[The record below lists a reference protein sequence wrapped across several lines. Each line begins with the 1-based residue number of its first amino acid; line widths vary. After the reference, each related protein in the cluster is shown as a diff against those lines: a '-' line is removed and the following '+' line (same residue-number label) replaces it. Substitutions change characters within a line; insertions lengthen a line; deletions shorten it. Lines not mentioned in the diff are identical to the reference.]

1 MCIDASAW
9 WCRFV
14 FLLGMTLVTQ
24 ACAHHSDEEIV
35 DQEASFSDAGLV
47 CDRVHDVMKA
57 KPPARVYAD
66 LPSVALLLA
75 RTQGTSGLIDTCGDE
90 LLAWIRRALEAR
102 PIDLRPRLDAQ
113 VAALGSFLASARADW
128 RRQALPLLAAI
139 LLDDSPRR
147 IHCRLGRIPTDMGS
161 QSLVNGWTAIVT
173 SEELDRTATTALVQ
187 GYLHREMDDDYA
199 DLLSRFFARRFSDS
213 FVGRQPVCP
222 FALAVTTPP
231 PDPDRVGNGRDAL
244 DLLWADLG
252 RAFRHVPEHPRW
264 KPLPATLRL
273 RLAEDRPLLTS
284 P

>member
-1 MCIDASAW
+1 MSIDVSAW
-9 WCRFV
+9 WCRLV

-24 ACAHHSDEEIV
+24 ACAHHTDEEIV
-35 DQEASFSDAGLV
+35 DQETTFSDAGLV

-66 LPSVALLLA
+66 LPGVALLLVRA
-75 RTQGTSGLIDTCGDE
+75 HGASVPIDTCGHE

-113 VAALGSFLASARADW
+113 VEALGAFLASTRSDW
-128 RRQALPLLAAI
+128 RRQALTLLAAI
-139 LLDDSPRR
+139 LLDESPRR
-147 IHCRLGRIPTDMGS
+147 IHCRLGRVPTDMGS
-161 QSLVNGWTAIVT
+161 QSFVKSWTPILT

-187 GYLHREMDDDYA
+187 GYLHREIDDGYA
-199 DLLSRFFARRFSDS
+199 DLLGQLFASRFSVS
-213 FVGRQPVCP
+213 FGGHQTVCP
-222 FALAVTTPP
+222 LAPAVATFP
-231 PDPDRVGNGRDAL
+231 PDPNRVGNGRDAL

-252 RAFRHVPEHPRW
+252 RAFRQAPEHPRW

-273 RLAEDRPLLTS
+273 RLAEDRRLLTA